1 MATATSPKKSTTRAR
16 PRPAKKDDGVPAA
29 IKERLDQVN
38 SSLDAAEAAAKH
50 LRTGVEKG
58 SRDMVHDLE
67 RAVRHARAN
76 AERVGKSVAKDFTG
90 SPKKR

>member
-1 MATATSPKKSTTRAR
+1 MATATSPKKSTTRSR
-16 PRPAKKDDGVPAA
+16 PRSAKKGDGVPAP
-29 IKERLDQVN
+29 IQERLDQLN
-38 SSLDAAEAAAKH
+38 RSLDAADAAAKH

-76 AERVGKSVAKDFTG
+76 AERVGKSVARDFKGT
-90 SPKKR
+90 PKKR